1 MFFFALHPVL
11 FLYRNFYAN
20 VSGSR
25 TSLRCKRT
33 NPSYARL
40 RNSAQIRVL
49 ESRRVLHNVYLI
61 PIGVKLRSI
70 LDEFWLGVH
79 SPQSSFTPNQ
89 NSKLGFVRLRR
100 RLVSNLHFPLFKKLY
115 GATLSDA
122 LLVNYWIPNEKKNR
136 LHEQY
141 WPG

>member
-40 RNSAQIRVL
+40 RNSAQIRV
-49 ESRRVLHNVYLI
+49 
-61 PIGVKLRSI
+61 
-70 LDEFWLGVH
+70 LGVH

-122 LLVNYWIPNEKKNR
+122 LLVNY
-136 LHEQY
+136 
-141 WPG
+141 